1 VADFHAL
8 LAADL
13 HNLYGPTEASVDV
26 THWRCEPGAPTV
38 PIGRPVWNTRL
49 YVLDVD
55 LRPVPPGVPGE
66 LYLAG
71 VQLARGY
78 LKRPGLTANLFIAN
92 PFGPPGSRMYRTGDL
107 VRWTAQGAVE
117 YLGRT
122 DHQVKIR
129 GFRIELGEVEAV
141 LAGQPDVTECV
152 VVERHGRLVAYVT
165 PAQLDVAVLR
175 EAAATYLPDYMVPAA
190 VVPLD
195 YLPLSANG
203 NLDRRALPDPD
214 WAANAGAE
222 YVAPRT
228 DTEQALAAIWADV
241 LGVDRVGVEDSFF
254 AVGGDSIL
262 SMQITSRTKAAFDI
276 DLSPRDVLT
285 ARTVSSLAD
294 LVEDLVLR
302 ELEALAVGGGS
313 TQET

>member
-1 VADFHAL
+1 
-8 LAADL
+8 
-13 HNLYGPTEASVDV
+13 
-26 THWRCEPGAPTV
+26 
-38 PIGRPVWNTRL
+38 
-49 YVLDVD
+49 
-55 LRPVPPGVPGE
+55 
-66 LYLAG
+66 
-71 VQLARGY
+71 
-78 LKRPGLTANLFIAN
+78 
-92 PFGPPGSRMYRTGDL
+92 MYRTGDL
-107 VRWTAQGAVE
+107 ARWTARGAVE

-165 PAQLDVAVLR
+165 PAQLDVAALH
-175 EAAATYLPDYMVPAA
+175 EAAATYLPDYMVPSA
-190 VVPLD
+190 VVPLEH
-195 YLPLSANG
+195 LPLSANG

-214 WAANAGAE
+214 WTADPGAE

-228 DTEQALAAIWADV
+228 ETEQAIAAIWVEV
-241 LGVDRVGVEDSFF
+241 LGVERVGVKDSFF

-285 ARTVSSLAD
+285 ARTVAALAE
-294 LVEDLVLR
+294 LVQDLVLR
-302 ELEALAVGGGS
+302 EFEALAVGDGS
-313 TQET
+313 AQDA